1 MLFTIAIAAGT
12 LGLIDN
18 NMEIKGIHPGDVC
31 ALCCALLILQT
42 IF

>member
-18 NMEIKGIHPGDVC
+18 NIEIKGIHPGDVC
-31 ALCCALLILQT
+31 VLCCALLILQT